1 MGSRAA
7 FRHSRFLP
15 SDFAPDTLLRLMAPS
30 NDSIIQVC
38 ADCGALLDVTSE
50 EPFALMHC
58 PTCGGAMRVRT
69 RFDQFELQE
78 ALGVGGMGA
87 VYRARDTNLHRL
99 VALKLLQKEHSANPE
114 FVAQFEKE
122 AAITASINHPHVVK
136 VYSTGR
142 DHGRLYIAM
151 ELVDRGSLDDR
162 MTGDG
167 EGRISE
173 LQALNVGIQIAQGLN
188 AALQCG
194 LIHRDIKP
202 GNILFTG
209 ASSAKIV
216 DFGLAVLME
225 HAGSVAGEVWGTPYY
240 VAPEPLDGRPEDF
253 RSDMY
258 ALGATLFHAL
268 TGKPPHQANT
278 NSMRE
283 LLEIKRQPVLAQ
295 SAAPFISSATAHL
308 LNKMLSFSPE
318 DRFQSYPELIQNIEY
333 ARTEHLARM
342 AKENQDSEVLGARS
356 AQRSWN
362 WLTFATAAVVVLA
375 GVGGFE
381 LRRHFLQGQQAAEDS
396 GDTHGALP
404 IDRQYRD
411 ACKLLAAGDASR
423 AAEAF
428 RDLAKKPGVSQ
439 PLLDYVSLHAGLAE
453 LLAGQNERAMAH
465 FKEIETRG
473 VYSPDPAEEKL
484 ANFFVETARLAT
496 SDEQIPLSVRQSLD
510 GSTYE
515 ALALLIFAVRDW
527 NQGHLGDAGAFF
539 RQFVSSSPQERHT
552 WVADYKS
559 IAYPYIADLKALR
572 LATEASEGASTLAA
586 KKEALQVVRQQRAG
600 LKFPDKLDNRFAS
613 LEDKLRTDVD
623 TEEAETARR
632 QAEEDAAD
640 EKTLAAAKTKLTA
653 LEQQFKFMDAAAVA
667 AGIHVTGA
675 KGKAERNALL
685 KAADWLG
692 KFKRTLILDITSI
705 GYPAPIVKRNGAQLP
720 AGAHRANDEQVEVLT
735 PFGSLSALWT
745 DISFESMFAMGQ
757 AFLKTSAPPGNLADR
772 EWYLGVFAMHSG
784 KPREGR
790 DLLLQAS
797 QAKEEYRDDLKLFI
811 DVPTVP

>member
-1 MGSRAA
+1 
-7 FRHSRFLP
+7 
-15 SDFAPDTLLRLMAPS
+15 MAPS
-30 NDSIIQVC
+30 NDSIIQEC
-38 ADCGALLDVTSE
+38 ADCGAMLDVTSE

-69 RFDQFELQE
+69 RFDQFELQV
-78 ALGVGGMGA
+78 ALGAGGMGA
-87 VYRARDTNLHRL
+87 VYRALDTNLHRL
-99 VALKLLQKEHSANPE
+99 VALKLLQKEHSENPE
-114 FVAQFEKE
+114 FVAQFQKE

-162 MTGDG
+162 MSA
-167 EGRISE
+167 EGRLPE

-188 AALQCG
+188 AALERG

-209 ASSAKIV
+209 ASNAKIV

-225 HAGSVAGEVWGTPYY
+225 HAETASDEVWGTPYY

-268 TGKPPHQANT
+268 TGKPPHEANT

-295 SAAPFISSATAHL
+295 TAAPDISSATAHL

-333 ARTEHLARM
+333 ARAEHLARV
-342 AKENQDSEVLGARS
+342 AKENQQSEVVGGRS
-356 AQRSWN
+356 AQPSWQ
-362 WLTFATAAVVVLA
+362 WLTFATAAAVVAL

-381 LRRHFLQGQQAAEDS
+381 LRRHFQRAQQTTEESPDES
-396 GDTHGALP
+396 HGGLP

-411 ACKLLAAGDASR
+411 ACKLLASGDASR
-423 AAEAF
+423 AAAAF
-428 RDLAKKPGVSQ
+428 RELGKKPGITQ
-439 PLLDYVSLHAGLAE
+439 PLLDWVSLHAGLAE
-453 LLAGQNERAMAH
+453 LLAGQNEQATAD
-465 FKEIETRG
+465 FEEIEARG

-484 ANFFVETARLAT
+484 AKFFVETARLAA
-496 SDEQIPLSVRQSLD
+496 SEEQIPPSVKQSLD

-515 ALALLIFAVRDW
+515 AIALLIFALQNW
-527 NQGHLGDAGAFF
+527 NQGRLGEARAFF
-539 RQFVSSSPQERHT
+539 QQFISSNPQERHA
-552 WVADYKS
+552 WVADYKP
-559 IAYPYIADLKALR
+559 IARPYIADLKALR
-572 LATEASEGASTLAA
+572 LATEASDGASTLAT
-586 KKEALQVVRQQRAG
+586 KKEALQVVRQERAG
-600 LKFPDKLDNRFAS
+600 LKFRDKLDARFAS
-613 LEDKLRTDVD
+613 LEDKLRTTVD
-623 TEEAETARR
+623 SEEAETAQR
-632 QAEEDAAD
+632 QAEADAED
-640 EKTLAAAKTKLTA
+640 EKALTEAKAKLTT
-653 LEQQFKFMDAAAVA
+653 LEQQFKFADAETAAAA
-667 AGIHVTGA
+667 IHVTGA
-675 KGKAERNALL
+675 KARAERDALI
-685 KAADWLG
+685 KAADWLE
-692 KFKRTLILDITSI
+692 KFKRSLILDITSL
-705 GYPAPIVKRNGAQLP
+705 GYPAPILKRNGTQLP
-720 AGAHRANDEQVEVLT
+720 AGAHRANDEQVEVIT
-735 PFGSLSALWT
+735 PFGSLSAPWS
-745 DISFESMFAMGQ
+745 DISFDSVFAMGQ
-757 AFLKTSAPPGNLADR
+757 AFLKASVPPDHLADR

-797 QAKEEYRDDLKLFI
+797 QAKDEYRDDLKLFI
-811 DVPTVP
+811 DAP